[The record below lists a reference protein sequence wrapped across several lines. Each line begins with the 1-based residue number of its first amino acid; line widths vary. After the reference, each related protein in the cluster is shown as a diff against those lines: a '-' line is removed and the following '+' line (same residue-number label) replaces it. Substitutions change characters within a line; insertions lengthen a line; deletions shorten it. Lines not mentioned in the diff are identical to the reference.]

1 MNTKANIPLT
11 KEGIEIVKN
20 SQQALCIVLKGKFGC
35 TAVIHNVDVPTTSS
49 SGSVNLTTM
58 FEMKYC
64 KQVVNGLKIS
74 VWKDDLTVHKVDA
87 VVNAANEYL
96 SHGGGLALALS
107 KAGGPQIQQMSDQ
120 VIHLHGRVPTGQVA
134 VTLAGNLPCKRI
146 IHAVGPCVSRNP
158 AQSELDMARPL
169 LEKAIWSI
177 LQLSEYNNLQSV
189 AIPAL
194 SSGLYNFPLR
204 FCADI
209 IVKTVKMFGDMRT
222 APGRSL
228 DVRLVNNDDP
238 SVQEMQ
244 RACREILG
252 PSDHMEQWDK
262 SVPRQISAKAP
273 TSSPYPSLDLG
284 NMTLFIKTGA
294 IEEEAADVIVNTVGR
309 DLCLSVGQISNAI
322 LNKAGPKMQGEI
334 QRHRIGFASDGDVF
348 KTGPYMLRCKAV
360 FHTVCAEKGSSSS
373 ADKILHSV
381 VKRCLSMAS
390 KQFFSSISFPAIGTG
405 SLGFRSEDVSK
416 IMINAV
422 KEFSSTYRGKK
433 MDVYFV
439 IFSKDTF
446 RAFEQ
451 EVALLESAT
460 ISSPTGKSSAF
471 DDSEDSGRTPC
482 IELFTNSPEAL
493 REAQAWA
500 VRMLHMH
507 STSAEVKNNLIVH
520 FGQEDHTAL
529 MNLQATFNVVITEF
543 FRKGKCGILII
554 GGASVAISSA
564 AIHVESM
571 LCQAQDYF
579 AQIEEEDL
587 LHSVV
592 RWEGLRGSE
601 GPRISAALEKAYLA
615 CADTVSVNGKT
626 FKLDLGLGQAKNEQG
641 QYEQLSRMCFYSLYS
656 KMPKLPSQSYYERTP
671 IDLSDSADKER
682 QRKYAKCGL
691 KIVKVEKM
699 ENYALKQL
707 FELNRERVT
716 GKPQWLYQCVRAQF
730 CDQICRVGF
739 QREYAPPEEQGYGA
753 GIYFTTE
760 MKRAL
765 ELWEDRSE
773 EFIYIIEAQVLT
785 GKSIKGSPE
794 LIVPPPT
801 GSDPLDC
808 YNSVT
813 SDLKDIYVIFHS
825 QQALPQFLITCT
837 KILTV

>member
-1 MNTKANIPLT
+1 
-11 KEGIEIVKN
+11 
-20 SQQALCIVLKGKFGC
+20 
-35 TAVIHNVDVPTTSS
+35 
-49 SGSVNLTTM
+49 
-58 FEMKYC
+58 
-64 KQVVNGLKIS
+64 
-74 VWKDDLTVHKVDA
+74 
-87 VVNAANEYL
+87 
-96 SHGGGLALALS
+96 
-107 KAGGPQIQQMSDQ
+107 
-120 VIHLHGRVPTGQVA
+120 
-134 VTLAGNLPCKRI
+134 
-146 IHAVGPCVSRNP
+146 
-158 AQSELDMARPL
+158 AR
-169 LEKAIWSI
+169 
-177 LQLSEYNNLQSV
+177 
-189 AIPAL
+189 
-194 SSGLYNFPLR
+194 
-204 FCADI
+204 
-209 IVKTVKMFGDMRT
+209 
-222 APGRSL
+222 
-228 DVRLVNNDDP
+228 
-238 SVQEMQ
+238 
-244 RACREILG
+244 
-252 PSDHMEQWDK
+252 
-262 SVPRQISAKAP
+262 
-273 TSSPYPSLDLG
+273 
-284 NMTLFIKTGA
+284 
-294 IEEEAADVIVNTVGR
+294 
-309 DLCLSVGQISNAI
+309 
-322 LNKAGPKMQGEI
+322 
-334 QRHRIGFASDGDVF
+334 
-348 KTGPYMLRCKAV
+348 
-360 FHTVCAEKGSSSS
+360 
-373 ADKILHSV
+373 
-381 VKRCLSMAS
+381 
-390 KQFFSSISFPAIGTG
+390 
-405 SLGFRSEDVSK
+405 
-416 IMINAV
+416 
-422 KEFSSTYRGKK
+422 
-433 MDVYFV
+433 
-439 IFSKDTF
+439 
-446 RAFEQ
+446 
-451 EVALLESAT
+451 
-460 ISSPTGKSSAF
+460 SSAF

-529 MNLQATFNVVITEF
+529 MNLQAIFNVVITEF

-601 GPRISAALEKAYLA
+601 GPRIS
-615 CADTVSVNGKT
+615 
-626 FKLDLGLGQAKNEQG
+626 
-641 QYEQLSRMCFYSLYS
+641 FYSLYS

-682 QRKYAKCGL
+682 QRKY
-691 KIVKVEKM
+691 VEKM

-707 FELNRERVT
+707 FELNRERVM

-837 KILTV
+837 KILTLWDYSLNCNTDNDVLVVYSWILNANS